1 MGRLIIIKASVGKYA
16 AAIYRNAQTILSYK
30 LEGLDLKK
38 GEYDFFYYI
47 SQNEGTSQQEL
58 SDNLYIG
65 KSTTA
70 KAVKN
75 LIKYGYISREQDR
88 NDRRC
93 KRLFLTEKGK
103 RIAPLI
109 KATFRELID
118 IYCQDISETEYE
130 ETIKVLT
137 RVLANVYSEKDKL
150 RGRNCVERTRS

>member
-1 MGRLIIIKASVGKYA
+1 MI
-16 AAIYRNAQTILSYK
+16 
-30 LEGLDLKK
+30 
-38 GEYDFFYYI
+38 FFYYI

-58 SDNLYIG
+58 SDSLYIG

-75 LIKYGYISREQDR
+75 LIKYGYIRREQDR
-88 NDRRC
+88 IDRRC

-103 RIAPLI
+103 QIAPI
-109 KATFRELID
+109 IRATFWELID

-130 ETIKVLT
+130 ETITILRK
-137 RVLANVYSEKDKL
+137 VLANVCSEKDKL